1 MENLHILKIILKD
14 SPNTN
19 NSLNIKLFEFL
30 NNNYKEIIDS
40 NYYIQPIL
48 VKSSNIDYFIKK
60 NIDSTPG
67 LLDEQNNKSITGLNN
82 IIKYIVKLCESDLD
96 SDSNSNSDSDSNL
109 DNMKTNYNNKKSKIK
124 ENYNNNADLQNY
136 LLNEAFKQDDS
147 MEDPIDLNIVKS
159 KEDEYRLRQEKKNVD
174 PKFSNKIIETVKNN
188 LNNNDNYSIDNYND
202 YQSEYTNLNDEI
214 TKTRP
219 VSDYMSDDK
228 DIQKFWETLEES
240 T

>member
-1 MENLHILKIILKD
+1 M
-14 SPNTN
+14 
-19 NSLNIKLFEFL
+19 
-30 NNNYKEIIDS
+30 
-40 NYYIQPIL
+40 
-48 VKSSNIDYFIKK
+48 
-60 NIDSTPG
+60 G
-67 LLDEQNNKSITGLNN
+67 KSIEKHKT
-82 IIKYIVKLCESDLD
+82 IR
-96 SDSNSNSDSDSNL
+96 
-109 DNMKTNYNNKKSKIK
+109 TNYNNKKSKIK

-228 DIQKFWETLEES
+228 DLQKFWENLEES

>member
-14 SPNTN
+14 SPNTEN
-19 NSLNIKLFEFL
+19 DLNIKLFEFL
-30 NNNYKEIIDS
+30 NNNYKEIIDC

-60 NIDSTPG
+60 NIESTPG
-67 LLDEQNNKSITGLNN
+67 LLDEINNKSVTGLNN
-82 IIKYIVKLCESDLD
+82 IIKYIVKICESKSESDTD
-96 SDSNSNSDSDSNL
+96 SDSDNESIKYNSQ
-109 DNMKTNYNNKKSKIK
+109 KKSSN
-124 ENYNNNADLQNY
+124 ESYNNNADLQDY
-136 LLNEAFKQDDS
+136 LLNEAFKSDDTI
-147 MEDPIDLNIVKS
+147 EDPIDLNVVKS

-188 LNNNDNYSIDNYND
+188 LNNNDNYSIENYND
-202 YQSEYTNLNDEI
+202 YQTEYNNLNEEI

-219 VSDYMSDDK
+219 VSDYVSDDK
-228 DIQKFWETLEES
+228 DLQKFWENLEES

>member
-14 SPNTN
+14 SPNTEN
-19 NSLNIKLFEFL
+19 DLNIKLFEFL
-30 NNNYKEIIDS
+30 NNNYKEIIDC

-60 NIDSTPG
+60 NIESTPG
-67 LLDEQNNKSITGLNN
+67 LLDEINNKSVTGLNN
-82 IIKYIVKLCESDLD
+82 IIKYIVKICESKSESDTD
-96 SDSNSNSDSDSNL
+96 SDSDNESIKYNSQKNSSNE
-109 DNMKTNYNNKKSKIK
+109 S
-124 ENYNNNADLQNY
+124 YNNNADLQDY
-136 LLNEAFKQDDS
+136 LLNEAFKSDDTI
-147 MEDPIDLNIVKS
+147 EDPIDLNVVKS

-188 LNNNDNYSIDNYND
+188 LNNNDNYSIENYND
-202 YQSEYTNLNDEI
+202 YQTEYNNLNEEI

-219 VSDYMSDDK
+219 VSDYVSDDK
-228 DIQKFWETLEES
+228 DLQKFWENLEES

>member
-14 SPNTN
+14 SPNTEN
-19 NSLNIKLFEFL
+19 DLNIKLFEFL
-30 NNNYKEIIDS
+30 NNNYKEIIDC

-60 NIDSTPG
+60 NIESTPG
-67 LLDEQNNKSITGLNN
+67 LLDEINNKSITGLNN
-82 IIKYIVKLCESDLD
+82 IIKYIVKLCESKSESDTD
-96 SDSNSNSDSDSNL
+96 SESDNESIKYNSQKNSSNES
-109 DNMKTNYNNKKSKIK
+109 
-124 ENYNNNADLQNY
+124 YNNNADLQDY
-136 LLNEAFKQDDS
+136 LLNEAFKPDDT
-147 MEDPIDLNIVKS
+147 MEDPIDLNVVKS

-174 PKFSNKIIETVKNN
+174 PKYSNKIIETVKNN
-188 LNNNDNYSIDNYND
+188 LNNNDNYSIENYND
-202 YQSEYTNLNDEI
+202 YQTEYNNLNEEI

-228 DIQKFWETLEES
+228 DLQKFWQNLEES

>member
-14 SPNTN
+14 SPNTDN
-19 NSLNIKLFEFL
+19 DLNIKLFEFL

-67 LLDEQNNKSITGLNN
+67 LLDESNDKSVTGLNN
-82 IIKYIVKLCESDLD
+82 IIKYIVKLCESE
-96 SDSNSNSDSDSNL
+96 SDSDSDS
-109 DNMKTNYNNKKSKIK
+109 DNEYINNKNKNQKIN
-124 ENYNNNADLQNY
+124 ENYSNNEDLQDY
-136 LLNEAFKQDDS
+136 LLNEAFKTDDT

-188 LNNNDNYSIDNYND
+188 LNNNDNYSIENYND
-202 YQSEYTNLNDEI
+202 YQTEYNNLNEEV

-228 DIQKFWETLEES
+228 DLQKFWENLEES

>member
-1 MENLHILKIILKD
+1 MENLYILKIILKD
-14 SPNTN
+14 SPTTN
-19 NSLNIKLFEFL
+19 NDINKKLFEFL
-30 NNNYKEIIDS
+30 NNNYKEIINS

-48 VKSSNIDYFIKK
+48 INNVNLEYFVKK
-60 NIDSTPG
+60 NILSTPS
-67 LLDEQNNKSITGLNN
+67 LLDEKKDKVLTGLNK
-82 IIKYIVKLCESDLD
+82 IIKYIVKLCESDL
-96 SDSNSNSDSDSNL
+96 DSNSNSDSDSNL

-136 LLNEAFKQDDS
+136 LLNEAFKQDDT

-228 DIQKFWETLEES
+228 DLQKFWENLEES

>member
-14 SPNTN
+14 SPNTEN
-19 NSLNIKLFEFL
+19 DLNIKLFEFL
-30 NNNYKEIIDS
+30 NNNYKEIIDC

-60 NIDSTPG
+60 NIESTPG
-67 LLDEQNNKSITGLNN
+67 LLDEINNKSVTGLNN
-82 IIKYIVKLCESDLD
+82 IIKYIVKICESKSESDTD
-96 SDSNSNSDSDSNL
+96 SDSDNESIKYNSQKNSSNE
-109 DNMKTNYNNKKSKIK
+109 S
-124 ENYNNNADLQNY
+124 YNNNADLQDY
-136 LLNEAFKQDDS
+136 LLNEAFKPDDTI
-147 MEDPIDLNIVKS
+147 EDPIDLNVVKS

-188 LNNNDNYSIDNYND
+188 LNNNDNYSIENYND
-202 YQSEYTNLNDEI
+202 YQTEYNNLNEEI

-219 VSDYMSDDK
+219 VSDYVSDDK
-228 DIQKFWETLEES
+228 DLQKFWENLEES

>member
-14 SPNTN
+14 SPNTDN
-19 NSLNIKLFEFL
+19 DLNIKLFEFL

-67 LLDEQNNKSITGLNN
+67 LLDESNDKSVTGLNN
-82 IIKYIVKLCESDLD
+82 IIKYIVKLCESE
-96 SDSNSNSDSDSNL
+96 SDSDSDS
-109 DNMKTNYNNKKSKIK
+109 DNEYINNKNKNQKIN
-124 ENYNNNADLQNY
+124 ENYSNNEDLQDY
-136 LLNEAFKQDDS
+136 LLNEAFKTDDT

-188 LNNNDNYSIDNYND
+188 LNSNDNYSIENYND
-202 YQSEYTNLNDEI
+202 YQTEYNNLNEEV

-228 DIQKFWETLEES
+228 DLQKFWENLEES

>member
-14 SPNTN
+14 SPNTDN
-19 NSLNIKLFEFL
+19 DLNIKLFEFL

-67 LLDEQNNKSITGLNN
+67 LLDESNDKSVTGLNN
-82 IIKYIVKLCESDLD
+82 IIKYIVKLCESD
-96 SDSNSNSDSDSNL
+96 SDSDSDS
-109 DNMKTNYNNKKSKIK
+109 DNEYINNKNKNQKIN
-124 ENYNNNADLQNY
+124 ENYSNNEDLQDY
-136 LLNEAFKQDDS
+136 LLNEAFKTDDT

-188 LNNNDNYSIDNYND
+188 LNNNDNYSIENYND
-202 YQSEYTNLNDEI
+202 YQTEYNNLNEEV

-228 DIQKFWETLEES
+228 DLQKFWENLEES

>member
-14 SPNTN
+14 SPNTEN
-19 NSLNIKLFEFL
+19 DLNIKLFEFL
-30 NNNYKEIIDS
+30 NNNYKEIIDC

-60 NIDSTPG
+60 NIESTPG
-67 LLDEQNNKSITGLNN
+67 LLDEINNKSVTGLNN
-82 IIKYIVKLCESDLD
+82 IIKYIVKICESKSESDTD
-96 SDSNSNSDSDSNL
+96 SESDNESIKYNSQ
-109 DNMKTNYNNKKSKIK
+109 KKSSN
-124 ENYNNNADLQNY
+124 ESYNNNADLQEY
-136 LLNEAFKQDDS
+136 LLNEAFKSDDTI
-147 MEDPIDLNIVKS
+147 EDPIDLNVVKS

-188 LNNNDNYSIDNYND
+188 LNNNDNYSIENYND
-202 YQSEYTNLNDEI
+202 YQTEYNNLNEEI

-219 VSDYMSDDK
+219 VSDYVSDDK
-228 DIQKFWETLEES
+228 DLQKFWENLEES

>member
-14 SPNTN
+14 SPNTEN
-19 NSLNIKLFEFL
+19 DLNIKLFEFL
-30 NNNYKEIIDS
+30 NNNYKEIIDC

-60 NIDSTPG
+60 NIESTPG
-67 LLDEQNNKSITGLNN
+67 LLDEINNKSITGLNN
-82 IIKYIVKLCESDLD
+82 IIKYIVKLCESKSESDTD
-96 SDSNSNSDSDSNL
+96 SESDNESIKYNSQKNSSNES
-109 DNMKTNYNNKKSKIK
+109 
-124 ENYNNNADLQNY
+124 YNNNADLQDY
-136 LLNEAFKQDDS
+136 LLNEAFKPDDT
-147 MEDPIDLNIVKS
+147 MEDPIDLNVVKS

-174 PKFSNKIIETVKNN
+174 PKYSNKIIETVKNN
-188 LNNNDNYSIDNYND
+188 LNNND
-202 YQSEYTNLNDEI
+202 LNEEI

-228 DIQKFWETLEES
+228 DLQKFWQNLEES

>member
-14 SPNTN
+14 SPNTEN
-19 NSLNIKLFEFL
+19 DLNIKLFEFL
-30 NNNYKEIIDS
+30 NNNYKEIIDC

-60 NIDSTPG
+60 NIESTPG
-67 LLDEQNNKSITGLNN
+67 LLDEINNKSVTGLNN
-82 IIKYIVKLCESDLD
+82 IIKYIVKICESKSESDTD
-96 SDSNSNSDSDSNL
+96 SESDNESIKYNSQ
-109 DNMKTNYNNKKSKIK
+109 KKSSN
-124 ENYNNNADLQNY
+124 ESYNNNADLQEY
-136 LLNEAFKQDDS
+136 LLNEAFKSDDTI
-147 MEDPIDLNIVKS
+147 EDQIYLNVVKS

-188 LNNNDNYSIDNYND
+188 LNNNDNYSIENYND
-202 YQSEYTNLNDEI
+202 YQTEYNNLNEEI

-219 VSDYMSDDK
+219 VSDYVSDDK
-228 DIQKFWETLEES
+228 DLQKFWENLEES